1 MTCDPLSAVVLI
13 YTHGRDEL
21 LLFFSLLIAIDEEAA
36 DSESTTTKAKMRGRG
51 SRTLGFFV
59 CSI

>member
-1 MTCDPLSAVVLI
+1 MTCDPSSAVVLI

-21 LLFFSLLIAIDEEAA
+21 LLFFSLLISIDEEAA
-36 DSESTTTKAKMRGRG
+36 DNDSTTTKAKMRGRR